1 MSITTKMENTEMI
14 DMTPTWKGL
23 LPALVHLAE
32 HGTTSESR
40 HVAMDELTRMA
51 NLADLYV
58 TLQTGNN

>member
-1 MSITTKMENTEMI
+1 MENTKTI

-23 LPALVHLAE
+23 LPVLVHLVENA
-32 HGTTSESR
+32 TTSESR

-58 TLQTGNN
+58 TSQKENN

>member
-1 MSITTKMENTEMI
+1 MI

-58 TLQTGNN
+58 TLQKGNN